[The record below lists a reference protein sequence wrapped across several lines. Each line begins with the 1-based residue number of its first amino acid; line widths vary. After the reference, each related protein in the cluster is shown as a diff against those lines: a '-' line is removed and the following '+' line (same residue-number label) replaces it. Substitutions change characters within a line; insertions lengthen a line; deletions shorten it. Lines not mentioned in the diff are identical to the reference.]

1 MAERHKKVRGMH
13 DILPEEISKWQFV
26 ENIIT
31 ETVKHYGYKEIRTP
45 LVEFRSLFERSI
57 GAETDIISKEI
68 YAFQDRKGRDIALRP
83 EGTAS
88 VVRAFI
94 DSGISSSRKISR
106 LFYYGPMFRYDRPQK
121 GRYRQFY
128 QFGVEL
134 IGGSHP
140 FFDGEV
146 VVMLNAIT
154 ERLNLKKSSIL
165 VNTLGCSKCKE
176 RYSALIKDY
185 FSTKDTFLCNDCG
198 RRMQTSTLRILDCK
212 NPACKKI
219 ISEAPVINK
228 ILCGECQ
235 DHFKKFEEYLQIN
248 NVPYKVDP
256 HLVRGLDYYTKT
268 VFELYLQGD
277 ENAIAAGGRYDNLI
291 HQLGGP
297 NIPAIGFAVGMERL
311 ISLSKYEGLTEKIF
325 YLSCMGKSAELK
337 GITLINELRREGI
350 PIETD
355 YEENTLRS
363 HLKTANRLKA
373 RWCIIIG
380 EDEIKKNEFIVK
392 DMFSG
397 EQMNISF
404 DNYINRIKELL
415 NAEKP

>member
-185 FSTKDTFLCNDCG
+185 FSTKDTFSVMIAEEECRHLLCG
-198 RRMQTSTLRILDCK
+198 YWIVKTL
-212 NPACKKI
+212 PVKKI

-235 DHFKKFEEYLQIN
+235 DILKFENTCKSIM
-248 NVPYKVDP
+248 
-256 HLVRGLDYYTKT
+256 
-268 VFELYLQGD
+268 F
-277 ENAIAAGGRYDNLI
+277 LI
-291 HQLGGP
+291 
-297 NIPAIGFAVGMERL
+297 RL
-311 ISLSKYEGLTEKIF
+311 TR
-325 YLSCMGKSAELK
+325 
-337 GITLINELRREGI
+337 T
-350 PIETD
+350 
-355 YEENTLRS
+355 
-363 HLKTANRLKA
+363 
-373 RWCIIIG
+373 W
-380 EDEIKKNEFIVK
+380 
-392 DMFSG
+392 
-397 EQMNISF
+397 
-404 DNYINRIKELL
+404 
-415 NAEKP
+415 